1 MSTPPDNTTAT
12 AVSIAQAHSALRAR
26 LPRLAQQHLRAAL
39 ASDPSSR
46 EARLLMARV
55 CLALDDPKSAMDS
68 LNALDL
74 YDPEHRD
81 EPERRFARIEAL
93 ARLSMDDVAITE
105 LRRVAGEYPD
115 DPRPRRLLAVVQE
128 RLGQIG
134 EAVRSLREAVRLE
147 PTDNALRVTLAK
159 LAEYHAPD
167 TAIDALAPAAQDT
180 GSRHWLARLLRRVGR
195 LRESVEM
202 YDALCATA
210 EGDQTLLHEA
220 GVVHAEQG
228 DTRGAVARLTAVIEA
243 SGGKDTAAMMALAR
257 VQMHAGQFPAAGR
270 LWWRVARIT
279 PECNEAWA
287 GLAACAM
294 AVERWSLALRA
305 MRPLSIH
312 ACRAERQKLLA
323 GAWIDAAAGIAVR
336 KAIQRMEPKETLHH
350 TSQLDRMLAMASTTL
365 EEHLAQFPRRADMHY
380 HLAVCRSAVGDT
392 TTAEKALCDALLI
405 NPRYDAAK
413 RLSEDLSKSR
423 RAA

>member
-1 MSTPPDNTTAT
+1 MNQPPDNTTAT

-26 LPRLAQQHLRAAL
+26 LPRLAQKHLCAAL
-39 ASDPSSR
+39 ACDPSSR

-55 CLALDDPKSAMDS
+55 CLALDDPNAAMQS

-105 LRRVAGEYPD
+105 LRRAAGEYPD

-128 RLGQIG
+128 RIG
-134 EAVRSLREAVRLE
+134 HIGDAVRTLREALRLE
-147 PTDNALRVTLAK
+147 PSDNALRVTLAK
-159 LAEYHAPD
+159 LAEYHDPD

-180 GSRHWLARLLRRVGR
+180 GSRHWLAKLLRRVGR

-210 EGDQTLLHEA
+210 EGDTTLLHEA

-228 DTRGAVARLTAVIEA
+228 DTRGAVTRLTAAIKA
-243 SGGKDTAAMMALAR
+243 SGGKDTASMTALAR
-257 VQMHAGQFPAAGR
+257 VHMHAGQFPAAGR
-270 LWWRVARIT
+270 LWWRVARRS
-279 PECNEAWA
+279 PESHDAWA

-294 AVERWSLALRA
+294 AVERWPLALRA
-305 MRPLSIH
+305 LRPLSIH

-323 GAWIDAAAGIAVR
+323 SAWIDAAAGIAVR
-336 KAIQRMEPKETLHH
+336 KAIQRLEPKETLHH
-350 TSQLDRMLAMASTTL
+350 ASQLDRLLTASSVTL
-365 EEHLAQFPRRADMHY
+365 EEHLASFPNRADTHY
-380 HLAVCRSAVGDT
+380 HLAVCRNAMGDAA
-392 TTAEKALCDALLI
+392 TAEKALCDALLI

-413 RLSEDLSKSR
+413 RLSDHLAEPR